1 MHHIGSNDE
10 QRLAELIRRGDNA
23 AMREFCSLYVPHLKA
38 ICTRYVTDSDDASD
52 VLQETLIS
60 IVTHISDF
68 HYLGQGSLK
77 AWATRIAVNE
87 SLNYI
92 RRNRRHDLT
101 LQEQYID
108 DIAEEEEEDPPI
120 EDIPP
125 EVIQQMVRQLPT
137 GYRTVFNLYVFE
149 DKSHQEIA
157 QLLGTSVKTSISQL
171 HKAKNLL
178 AQMIQTIT
186 TINVT
191 HDERRMEKADA
202 T

>member
-1 MHHIGSNDE
+1 MHHIGYSNDE
-10 QRLAELIRRGDNA
+10 QRLAEQIRRGDNA
-23 AMREFCSLYVPHLKA
+23 AMRVFCSLYVSHLKA
-38 ICTRYVTDSDDASD
+38 ICTRYVTDSEDASD

-92 RRNRRHDLT
+92 RRNRRQELT

-108 DIAEEEEEDPPI
+108 DIAEEEEDPPI

-178 AQMIQTIT
+178 AQMIQTY
-186 TINVT
+186 
-191 HDERRMEKADA
+191 HDNKRNAR
-202 T
+202 

>member
-1 MHHIGSNDE
+1 MHHIGYSNDE
-10 QRLAELIRRGDNA
+10 QRLAEQIRNGDNG

-38 ICTRYVTDSDDASD
+38 VCTRYVTDSEDASD

-92 RRNRRHDLT
+92 RRNRRHKLT

-108 DIAEEEEEDPPI
+108 DIAEEEDPPI

-178 AQMIQTIT
+178 AQMIQTY
-186 TINVT
+186 
-191 HDERRMEKADA
+191 HDNKRNAR
-202 T
+202 

>member
-1 MHHIGSNDE
+1 MHHIGYSNDE
-10 QRLAELIRRGDNA
+10 QRLAEQIRNGDNG

-38 ICTRYVTDSDDASD
+38 VCTRYVTDGEDASD

-92 RRNRRHDLT
+92 RRNRRQELT

-178 AQMIQTIT
+178 AQMIQTY
-186 TINVT
+186 
-191 HDERRMEKADA
+191 HDNKRNAR
-202 T
+202 

>member
-1 MHHIGSNDE
+1 MHHIGYSNDE
-10 QRLAELIRRGDNA
+10 QRLAEQIRRGDNA
-23 AMREFCSLYVPHLKA
+23 AMRVFCSLYVSHLKA
-38 ICTRYVTDSDDASD
+38 ICTRYVTDSEDASD

-92 RRNRRHDLT
+92 RRNRRQELT

-108 DIAEEEEEDPPI
+108 DIAEEEEDPPI

-178 AQMIQTIT
+178 SQMIQTY
-186 TINVT
+186 
-191 HDERRMEKADA
+191 HDNKRNAR
-202 T
+202 

>member
-1 MHHIGSNDE
+1 M
-10 QRLAELIRRGDNA
+10 
-23 AMREFCSLYVPHLKA
+23 YVPHLKA
-38 ICTRYVTDSDDASD
+38 VCARYIADGEDVSD

-68 HYLGQGSLK
+68 HYLRQGSLK

-87 SLNYI
+87 SLNFI
-92 RRNRRHDLT
+92 RRNRRRELMF
-101 LQEQYID
+101 QEQYIG
-108 DIAEEEEEDPPI
+108 DIAEEEDPPI

-157 QLLGTSVKTSISQL
+157 QLLGCSANTSISQL

-178 AQMIQTIT
+178 AKMIQTY
-186 TINVT
+186 
-191 HDERRMEKADA
+191 HDKKRNER
-202 T
+202 

>member
-1 MHHIGSNDE
+1 VHHIGYSNDE
-10 QRLAELIRRGDNA
+10 QRLAEQIRRGDNA
-23 AMREFCSLYVPHLKA
+23 AMRVFCSLYVSHLKA
-38 ICTRYVTDSDDASD
+38 ICTRYVTDSEDASD

-92 RRNRRHDLT
+92 RRNRRQELT

-108 DIAEEEEEDPPI
+108 DIAEEEEDPPI

-178 AQMIQTIT
+178 AQMIQTY
-186 TINVT
+186 
-191 HDERRMEKADA
+191 HDNKRNTR
-202 T
+202 

>member
-1 MHHIGSNDE
+1 MHHIGYSNDE
-10 QRLAELIRRGDNA
+10 QRLAEQIRRGDNA
-23 AMREFCSLYVPHLKA
+23 AMRVFCSLYVPHLKA
-38 ICTRYVTDSDDASD
+38 ICTRYVTDSEDASD

-92 RRNRRHDLT
+92 RRNRRHNLT

-108 DIAEEEEEDPPI
+108 DIAEEADPPI

-178 AQMIQTIT
+178 AQMIQTY
-186 TINVT
+186 
-191 HDERRMEKADA
+191 HDNKRNAR
-202 T
+202 

>member
-1 MHHIGSNDE
+1 
-10 QRLAELIRRGDNA
+10 
-23 AMREFCSLYVPHLKA
+23 MREFCSLYVPHLKA
-38 ICTRYVTDSDDASD
+38 VCARYIADGEDVSD

-68 HYLGQGSLK
+68 HYLRQGSLK

-87 SLNYI
+87 SLNFI
-92 RRNRRHDLT
+92 RRNRRRELMF
-101 LQEQYID
+101 QEQYIGD
-108 DIAEEEEEDPPI
+108 VAEEEDPPI

-157 QLLGTSVKTSISQL
+157 QLLGCSVNTSISQL

-178 AQMIQTIT
+178 AKMIQTY
-186 TINVT
+186 
-191 HDERRMEKADA
+191 HDKKRNER
-202 T
+202 

>member
-1 MHHIGSNDE
+1 MHHIGYSNDE
-10 QRLAELIRRGDNA
+10 QRLAEQIRNGDNG
-23 AMREFCSLYVPHLKA
+23 AMRVFCSLYVPHLKA
-38 ICTRYVTDSDDASD
+38 VCTRYVTDSEDASD

-92 RRNRRHDLT
+92 RRNRRQELMF
-101 LQEQYID
+101 QEQYIG
-108 DIAEEEEEDPPI
+108 DIAEEEDPPI

-157 QLLGTSVKTSISQL
+157 QLLGCSANTSISQL

-178 AQMIQTIT
+178 AKMIQTY
-186 TINVT
+186 
-191 HDERRMEKADA
+191 HDKKRNER
-202 T
+202 

>member
-1 MHHIGSNDE
+1 MHHIGYSNDE
-10 QRLAELIRRGDNA
+10 QRLAEQIRRGDNA
-23 AMREFCSLYVPHLKA
+23 AMRVFCSLYVSHLKA

-92 RRNRRHDLT
+92 RRNRRQELT

-108 DIAEEEEEDPPI
+108 DIAEEEEDPPI

-178 AQMIQTIT
+178 AQMIQTY
-186 TINVT
+186 
-191 HDERRMEKADA
+191 HDNKRNAR
-202 T
+202 

>member
-1 MHHIGSNDE
+1 MHPIGYSNDE
-10 QRLAELIRRGDNA
+10 QRLAEQIRNGDNG

-38 ICTRYVTDSDDASD
+38 VCTRYVTDSEDASD

-92 RRNRRHDLT
+92 RRNRRQELT

-108 DIAEEEEEDPPI
+108 DIAEEEDPPI

-178 AQMIQTIT
+178 AQMIQTF
-186 TINVT
+186 
-191 HDERRMEKADA
+191 HDNKQHPR
-202 T
+202 

>member
-1 MHHIGSNDE
+1 MHHTGNSNDE
-10 QRLAELIRRGDNA
+10 QRLAEQIRRGDNA
-23 AMREFCSLYVPHLKA
+23 AMRVFCSLYVSHLKA
-38 ICTRYVTDSDDASD
+38 ICTRYVTDSEDASD

-92 RRNRRHDLT
+92 RRNRRQELT

-178 AQMIQTIT
+178 AQMIQTY
-186 TINVT
+186 
-191 HDERRMEKADA
+191 HDNKRNAR
-202 T
+202 

>member
-1 MHHIGSNDE
+1 VHHIGYSNDE
-10 QRLAELIRRGDNA
+10 QRLAEQIRRGDNA
-23 AMREFCSLYVPHLKA
+23 AMRVFCSLYVSHLKA
-38 ICTRYVTDSDDASD
+38 ICTRYVTDSEDASD

-92 RRNRRHDLT
+92 RRNRRQELT

-108 DIAEEEEEDPPI
+108 DIAEEEEDPPI

-178 AQMIQTIT
+178 AQMIQTY
-186 TINVT
+186 
-191 HDERRMEKADA
+191 HDNKRNAR
-202 T
+202 

>member
-1 MHHIGSNDE
+1 MHHTGSNDE
-10 QRLAELIRRGDNA
+10 QRLAEQIRRGDNA

-38 ICTRYVTDSDDASD
+38 VCARYIADGEDVSD

-68 HYLGQGSLK
+68 HYLRQGSLK

-87 SLNYI
+87 SLNFI
-92 RRNRRHDLT
+92 RRNRRRELMF
-101 LQEQYID
+101 QEQYIG
-108 DIAEEEEEDPPI
+108 DIAEEEDPPI

-157 QLLGTSVKTSISQL
+157 QLLGCSANTSISQL

-178 AQMIQTIT
+178 AKMIQTY
-186 TINVT
+186 
-191 HDERRMEKADA
+191 HDKKRNER
-202 T
+202 

>member
-1 MHHIGSNDE
+1 MHPIGYSNDE
-10 QRLAELIRRGDNA
+10 QRLAEQIRNGDNG

-38 ICTRYVTDSDDASD
+38 VCTRYVTDSEDASD

-178 AQMIQTIT
+178 AQMIQTY
-186 TINVT
+186 
-191 HDERRMEKADA
+191 HDNKRNAR
-202 T
+202 

>member
-1 MHHIGSNDE
+1 VHHIGYSNDE
-10 QRLAELIRRGDNA
+10 QRLAEQIRNGDNG

-38 ICTRYVTDSDDASD
+38 VCTRYVTDSEDASD

-92 RRNRRHDLT
+92 RRNRRHELT

-108 DIAEEEEEDPPI
+108 DIAEEEDPPI

-178 AQMIQTIT
+178 AQMIQTY
-186 TINVT
+186 
-191 HDERRMEKADA
+191 HDNKRNAR
-202 T
+202 

>member
-1 MHHIGSNDE
+1 MHHIGYSNDE

-38 ICTRYVTDSDDASD
+38 ICTRYVTDSEDASD

-92 RRNRRHDLT
+92 RRNRRQELT

-108 DIAEEEEEDPPI
+108 DIAEEEDPPI

-178 AQMIQTIT
+178 AQMIQTY
-186 TINVT
+186 
-191 HDERRMEKADA
+191 HDNKRNAR
-202 T
+202 

>member
-1 MHHIGSNDE
+1 VHHTGSNDE

-23 AMREFCSLYVPHLKA
+23 AMRVFCSLYVSHLKA
-38 ICTRYVTDSDDASD
+38 ICTRYVTDSEDASD

-92 RRNRRHDLT
+92 RRNRRQELT

-108 DIAEEEEEDPPI
+108 DIAEEEEDPPI

-178 AQMIQTIT
+178 SQMIQTY
-186 TINVT
+186 
-191 HDERRMEKADA
+191 HDNKRNAR
-202 T
+202 

>member
-1 MHHIGSNDE
+1 MHHIGYSNDE
-10 QRLAELIRRGDNA
+10 QRLAEQIRNGDNG

-38 ICTRYVTDSDDASD
+38 VCTRYVTDSEDASD

-92 RRNRRHDLT
+92 RRNRRHELT

-108 DIAEEEEEDPPI
+108 DIAEEEDPPI

-178 AQMIQTIT
+178 AQMIQTY
-186 TINVT
+186 
-191 HDERRMEKADA
+191 HDNKRNAR
-202 T
+202 

>member
-1 MHHIGSNDE
+1 M
-10 QRLAELIRRGDNA
+10 AELIRRGDNA

-38 ICTRYVTDSDDASD
+38 VCTRYVTDGEDASD

-60 IVTHISDF
+60 IVTHICDF

-92 RRNRRHDLT
+92 RRNRRQELT

-108 DIAEEEEEDPPI
+108 DIAEEEDPPI

-178 AQMIQTIT
+178 AQMIQTY
-186 TINVT
+186 
-191 HDERRMEKADA
+191 HDNKRNAR
-202 T
+202 

>member
-1 MHHIGSNDE
+1 M
-10 QRLAELIRRGDNA
+10 AELIRRGDNA

-92 RRNRRHDLT
+92 RRNRRQELT

-108 DIAEEEEEDPPI
+108 DIAEEEEDPPI

-178 AQMIQTIT
+178 AQMIQTY
-186 TINVT
+186 
-191 HDERRMEKADA
+191 HDNKRNAR
-202 T
+202 

>member
-1 MHHIGSNDE
+1 MAA
-10 QRLAELIRRGDNA
+10 QIRNGDNGV
-23 AMREFCSLYVPHLKA
+23 MREFCSLYVPHLKA
-38 ICTRYVTDSDDASD
+38 VCARYIADGEDVSD

-68 HYLGQGSLK
+68 HYLRQGSLK

-87 SLNYI
+87 SLNFI
-92 RRNRRHDLT
+92 RRNRRRELMF
-101 LQEQYID
+101 QEQYIG
-108 DIAEEEEEDPPI
+108 DIAEEEDPPI

-157 QLLGTSVKTSISQL
+157 QLLGCSANTSISQL

-178 AQMIQTIT
+178 AKMIQTY
-186 TINVT
+186 
-191 HDERRMEKADA
+191 HDKKRNER
-202 T
+202 

>member
-1 MHHIGSNDE
+1 MHHTGNSNDE

-38 ICTRYVTDSDDASD
+38 VCTRYVTDGDDASD

-92 RRNRRHDLT
+92 RRNRRQELT

-108 DIAEEEEEDPPI
+108 DIAEEEDPPI

-178 AQMIQTIT
+178 AQMIQTY
-186 TINVT
+186 
-191 HDERRMEKADA
+191 HDNKRNTR
-202 T
+202 

>member
-1 MHHIGSNDE
+1 MHHIGYSNDE
-10 QRLAELIRRGDNA
+10 QRLAEQIRRGDNA
-23 AMREFCSLYVPHLKA
+23 AMRVFCSLYVSHLKA
-38 ICTRYVTDSDDASD
+38 ICTRYVTDSEDASD

-92 RRNRRHDLT
+92 RRNRRQELT

-178 AQMIQTIT
+178 AQMIQTY
-186 TINVT
+186 
-191 HDERRMEKADA
+191 HDNKRNAR
-202 T
+202 

>member
-1 MHHIGSNDE
+1 MHHIGYSNDE

-92 RRNRRHDLT
+92 RRNRRQELT

-108 DIAEEEEEDPPI
+108 DRAEEEDPPI

-125 EVIQQMVRQLPT
+125 EVIQQMVKQLPT

-157 QLLGTSVKTSISQL
+157 QLLGISVNTSTSQL

-178 AQMIQTIT
+178 AQMIQTF
-186 TINVT
+186 
-191 HDERRMEKADA
+191 HDNKQHPR
-202 T
+202 

>member
-1 MHHIGSNDE
+1 MHHIGYSNDE

-38 ICTRYVTDSDDASD
+38 ICTRYVTDSEDASD

-92 RRNRRHDLT
+92 RRNRRQELT

-108 DIAEEEEEDPPI
+108 DIAEEEEDPPI

-157 QLLGTSVKTSISQL
+157 QLLGTSVKTSISHL

-178 AQMIQTIT
+178 AQMIQTY
-186 TINVT
+186 
-191 HDERRMEKADA
+191 HDNKRNA
-202 T
+202 

>member
-1 MHHIGSNDE
+1 MHHIGYSNDE

-92 RRNRRHDLT
+92 RRNRRQELT

-108 DIAEEEEEDPPI
+108 DIVEEEEDPPI

-178 AQMIQTIT
+178 AQMIQTY
-186 TINVT
+186 
-191 HDERRMEKADA
+191 HDNKRNAR
-202 T
+202 

>member
-1 MHHIGSNDE
+1 MHHIGYSNDE
-10 QRLAELIRRGDNA
+10 QRLAEQIRRGDNA
-23 AMREFCSLYVPHLKA
+23 AMRVFCSLYVPHLKA
-38 ICTRYVTDSDDASD
+38 VCTRYVTDGEDASD

-92 RRNRRHDLT
+92 RRNRRQELT

-108 DIAEEEEEDPPI
+108 DIAEEEDPPI

-178 AQMIQTIT
+178 SQMIQTY
-186 TINVT
+186 
-191 HDERRMEKADA
+191 HDNKRNAR
-202 T
+202 

>member
-1 MHHIGSNDE
+1 MHHIGYSNDE

-92 RRNRRHDLT
+92 RRNRRHELT

-108 DIAEEEEEDPPI
+108 DIAEEEDPPI

-178 AQMIQTIT
+178 AQMIQTY
-186 TINVT
+186 
-191 HDERRMEKADA
+191 HDNKRNAR
-202 T
+202 

>member
-1 MHHIGSNDE
+1 MHHIGYSNDE
-10 QRLAELIRRGDNA
+10 QRLAEQIRRGDNA
-23 AMREFCSLYVPHLKA
+23 AMRVFCSLYVPHLKA
-38 ICTRYVTDSDDASD
+38 ICTRYVTDSEDASD

-92 RRNRRHDLT
+92 RRNRRQELT

-178 AQMIQTIT
+178 AQMIQTY
-186 TINVT
+186 
-191 HDERRMEKADA
+191 HDNKRNAR
-202 T
+202 

>member
-1 MHHIGSNDE
+1 MHHIGYSNDE
-10 QRLAELIRRGDNA
+10 QRLAEQIRRGDNA

-38 ICTRYVTDSDDASD
+38 ICTRYVTDSEDASD

-92 RRNRRHDLT
+92 RRNRRQELT

-108 DIAEEEEEDPPI
+108 DIAEEEEDPPI

-178 AQMIQTIT
+178 AQMIQTY
-186 TINVT
+186 
-191 HDERRMEKADA
+191 HDNKRNAR
-202 T
+202 

>member
-1 MHHIGSNDE
+1 
-10 QRLAELIRRGDNA
+10 
-23 AMREFCSLYVPHLKA
+23 MREFCSLYVPHLKA
-38 ICTRYVTDSDDASD
+38 VCARYIADGEDVSD

-68 HYLGQGSLK
+68 HYLRPGSLK

-87 SLNYI
+87 SLNFI
-92 RRNRRHDLT
+92 RRNRRRELMF
-101 LQEQYID
+101 QEQYIG
-108 DIAEEEEEDPPI
+108 DIAEEEDPPI

-157 QLLGTSVKTSISQL
+157 QLLGCSANTSISQL

-178 AQMIQTIT
+178 AKMIQTY
-186 TINVT
+186 
-191 HDERRMEKADA
+191 HDNKRNER
-202 T
+202 

>member
-1 MHHIGSNDE
+1 MHHTGSNDE

-108 DIAEEEEEDPPI
+108 DIAEEEEDPPI

-178 AQMIQTIT
+178 AQMIQTY
-186 TINVT
+186 
-191 HDERRMEKADA
+191 HDNKRNAR
-202 T
+202 

>member
-1 MHHIGSNDE
+1 M
-10 QRLAELIRRGDNA
+10 AELIRRGDNA

-38 ICTRYVTDSDDASD
+38 VCTRYVTDSEDASD

-92 RRNRRHDLT
+92 RRNRRQELT

-108 DIAEEEEEDPPI
+108 DIAEEEEDPPI

-178 AQMIQTIT
+178 SQMIQTY
-186 TINVT
+186 
-191 HDERRMEKADA
+191 HDNKRNAR
-202 T
+202 